1 LNPLPPDPAPI
12 TPGNLALREELKEF
26 HGKLKELDAATKKR
40 QPPKSLRSDF
50 STYRDCL
57 QKRVD
62 ILRLEASFDPN
73 STVVK
78 SELKA
83 WTHAFPK
90 WLANFQRTRS
100 VVESW
105 LEKQHKKAGTSDRS
119 LAVEQDTKAVPKA
132 TIRRS
137 NAGAKKARK
146 GGRTESPI
154 KVLRWKAIRL
164 VYARQPNLEGK
175 DFWKLVHQ
183 NGGLPELTWGKQ
195 GCPRRLDDAFDI
207 PRWKQFLNGEKSRAL
222 HDVKRSK

>member
-137 NAGAKKARK
+137 NAGVRQPQSGLADGHRLREIAGRAKVAGLKARSK
-146 GGRTESPI
+146 CC
-154 KVLRWKAIRL
+154 A
-164 VYARQPNLEGK
+164 GK
-175 DFWKLVHQ
+175 
-183 NGGLPELTWGKQ
+183 
-195 GCPRRLDDAFDI
+195 RFDSFM
-207 PRWKQFLNGEKSRAL
+207 RGSRI
-222 HDVKRSK
+222 